1 MYLVLKGE
9 DSDTGVPE
17 PRLTLT
23 RLGIPTSSTFQG
35 LRGLQLGDPP
45 SRFDYSLVGVYLGA
59 SKTPV
64 SLPVPSSRVY
74 ATL

>member
-9 DSDTGVPE
+9 DPGTEAPE
-17 PRLTLT
+17 PKLTLT

-45 SRFDYSLVGVYLGA
+45 SRFDYPLVGVYLRA
-59 SKTPV
+59 SKTPA
-64 SLPVPSSRVY
+64 SLPASLAV
-74 ATL
+74 